1 MTFGR
6 WLLSPWVSSSADG
19 VTERV
24 LTFLQIVSD
33 IALGLACLS
42 AFAALIWLVRRRRDL
57 ISRRVVWLL
66 GLAALTSALSQF
78 MSATT
83 PGAPPSL
90 METMARMAA
99 TVFDVAAAIAFWPI
113 VPRLGAILSQRD
125 EAMGALA
132 ASEAEF
138 RASFEGSAVG
148 KTIANPA
155 DGVILRANQ
164 AFSRM
169 LGYTPEELAGVNA
182 WTLSFAQDLE
192 PDRLEFRRLL
202 AGETDVYMR
211 EKPYRRRD
219 GSPVW
224 ARVSAT
230 LSRDAEGAPRQVHAV
245 IEDIDD
251 RRRAEAAAREYETR
265 LRFAAEAA
273 QIAVWEIDYRRNI
286 GRLDLRASEMTWGQV
301 PPEVWLPLDGPEF
314 SGWVA
319 RIHPEDR
326 PARDAAVQAVRDG
339 ARDVVQM
346 EYRARRP
353 DGAWGWQ
360 SHWRLITER
369 ELDTGKP
376 IRVLGV
382 IMDTT
387 QRALA
392 EAELRATLAQRD
404 LLLREVYHR
413 VKNNLQIVDGIVM
426 MQVRALKDDQA
437 REALK
442 ALRSRIYALGLVHH
456 QLMTSKDLETFEL
469 EPFLDELTRNILD
482 GGGAQS
488 VSLDLQVEPM
498 RAGLD
503 FAIPLGLL
511 VTELVTNTLKHAFK
525 DGVGRIRVTLKRR
538 ADGRY
543 DLIVAD
549 NGVGRPEGGV
559 ARGLGSVIIA
569 GLVAQLDGE
578 IATHNDNGLVTEITL
593 SPPERT

>member
-1 MTFGR
+1 
-6 WLLSPWVSSSADG
+6 
-19 VTERV
+19 
-24 LTFLQIVSD
+24 
-33 IALGLACLS
+33 
-42 AFAALIWLVRRRRDL
+42 
-57 ISRRVVWLL
+57 
-66 GLAALTSALSQF
+66 
-78 MSATT
+78 
-83 PGAPPSL
+83 
-90 METMARMAA
+90 
-99 TVFDVAAAIAFWPI
+99 
-113 VPRLGAILSQRD
+113 
-125 EAMGALA
+125 
-132 ASEAEF
+132 
-138 RASFEGSAVG
+138 
-148 KTIANPA
+148 
-155 DGVILRANQ
+155 
-164 AFSRM
+164 
-169 LGYTPEELAGVNA
+169 
-182 WTLSFAQDLE
+182 
-192 PDRLEFRRLL
+192 
-202 AGETDVYMR
+202 
-211 EKPYRRRD
+211 
-219 GSPVW
+219 
-224 ARVSAT
+224 
-230 LSRDAEGAPRQVHAV
+230 
-245 IEDIDD
+245 
-251 RRRAEAAAREYETR
+251 
-265 LRFAAEAA
+265 
-273 QIAVWEIDYRRNI
+273 
-286 GRLDLRASEMTWGQV
+286 MTWGQV

-426 MQVRALKDDQA
+426 MQARALKDDQA

-482 GGGAQS
+482 GGAQS

-559 ARGLGSVIIA
+559 AQGLGSVIIA

>member
-1 MTFGR
+1 MTLRR
-6 WLLSPWVSSSADG
+6 WLLGPWVSSSADG

-24 LTFLQIVSD
+24 LTFLQVVSD

-42 AFAALIWLVRRRRDL
+42 AFAALVWLVRRRRDL

-66 GLAALTSALSQF
+66 GLAAVTSALSQF

-90 METMARMAA
+90 VETVARMAA
-99 TVFDVAAAIAFWPI
+99 TVFDVAAAVAFWPI
-113 VPRLGAILSQRD
+113 VPRLGAILSERD
-125 EAMGALA
+125 QAMGALA

-138 RASFEGSAVG
+138 RESFEGAAVG
-148 KTIANPA
+148 KTITRPA
-155 DGVILRANQ
+155 DGVMLRVNN
-164 AFSRM
+164 AFARM
-169 LGYTPEELAGVNA
+169 LGYAPHEMVGRNSWELTFPE
-182 WTLSFAQDLE
+182 DLE
-192 PDRLEFRRLL
+192 RDQAEFARLK
-202 AGETDVYMR
+202 AGEIPVYIR
-211 EKPYRRRD
+211 EKRYRRRD
-219 GSPVW
+219 GSAVW

-230 LSRDAEGAPRQVHAV
+230 LSRAPDGTPRHTHAV
-245 IEDIDD
+245 IEDIDV
-251 RRRAEAAAREYETR
+251 RVRAEAAAREYETR

-273 QIAVWEIDYRRNI
+273 QIAVWEMDYRRNV
-286 GRLDLRASEMTWGQV
+286 GRLDRRSSEMTWGQV

-369 ELDTGKP
+369 DPQTGAP

-426 MQVRALKDDQA
+426 MQARALKDDDA

-482 GGGAQS
+482 GGAARA
-488 VSLDLQVEPM
+488 VTLELQVEPM

-511 VTELVTNTLKHAFK
+511 VTELVTNALKHAFR
-525 DGVGRIRVTLKRR
+525 DGVGCIRVALKRR
-538 ADGRY
+538 PDGRY
-543 DLIVAD
+543 DLTVAD
-549 NGVGRPEGGV
+549 NGVGHSEGGG
-559 ARGLGSVIIA
+559 AQGLGSVIIA
-569 GLVAQLDGE
+569 GLVAQLDGV
-578 IATHNDNGLVTEITL
+578 IATRNDNGLVTEITL